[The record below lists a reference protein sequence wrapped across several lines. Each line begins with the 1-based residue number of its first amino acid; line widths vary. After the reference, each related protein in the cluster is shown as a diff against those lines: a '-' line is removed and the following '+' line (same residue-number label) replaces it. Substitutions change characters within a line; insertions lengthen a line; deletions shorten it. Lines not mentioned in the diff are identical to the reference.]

1 MLIGRYEIESTISIT
16 KRLYPHRSDGSHCDY
31 DNYDFSGCIEYR
43 WRQKKQ
49 CGRELFYSI
58 YRKLIKNRLDQS
70 RVLALET
77 HGETDVSPFSY
88 ELYEYHDQSTLQVQ
102 DIKTVGRNIL
112 SLKHGNFLPMFLFS
126 TTLG

>member
-1 MLIGRYEIESTISIT
+1 MASTKKSNAGERVILLDLQKINKES
-16 KRLYPHRSDGSHCDY
+16 
-31 DNYDFSGCIEYR
+31 
-43 WRQKKQ
+43 
-49 CGRELFYSI
+49 
-58 YRKLIKNRLDQS
+58 LDQS

-112 SLKHGNFLPMFLFS
+112 SLKHGNFLPMCLFS
-126 TTLG
+126 TTLR

>member
-1 MLIGRYEIESTISIT
+1 MKSNLPFQSQ
-16 KRLYPHRSDGSHCDY
+16 KALPHRSDGSHCDY
-31 DNYDFSGCIEYR
+31 DNYDFSGCIKYR
-43 WRQKKQ
+43 WRRPKKAMQ
-49 CGRELFYSI
+49 ARELFLLDLQKINKES
-58 YRKLIKNRLDQS
+58 LDQS

-112 SLKHGNFLPMFLFS
+112 SLKHGNFLLMFLFS

>member
-1 MLIGRYEIESTISIT
+1 MVVIVIMTIMTSLVVLNIGGV
-16 KRLYPHRSDGSHCDY
+16 D
-31 DNYDFSGCIEYR
+31 
-43 WRQKKQ
+43 QKAMQ
-49 CGRELFYSI
+49 ARELFLLDLQKINKES
-58 YRKLIKNRLDQS
+58 LDQS

-112 SLKHGNFLPMFLFS
+112 SLKHGNFLPMCLFQYNP
-126 TTLG
+126 